1 MGADG
6 WVSLAWARLVW
17 FVGLLGV
24 VGSGADGM
32 LALGVAL
39 GVA

>member
-1 MGADG
+1 VG
-6 WVSLAWARLVW
+6 